1 MQADVIVGLDA
12 GTSVIKA
19 VALTTGGEALASA
32 ERPNAYAGGPGG
44 IVEQDMARTW
54 TDTVAVLRELV
65 GKVADAPRRIAAIG
79 VTGQG
84 DGTWL
89 IDGAGE
95 PVAPAPLWL
104 DSRAAGLVEELR
116 ERGVARAIYEFTG
129 CGFYPCG
136 MAAQLAWYKTH
147 QPELLARAATAF
159 HCKDWLYF
167 RLTGERATDPSEAGF
182 TFGNFRTRDYEPE
195 ILRLLDMPE
204 FARLRPPI
212 LDGVAEHHPLSSE
225 AADAIGLPIGVPV
238 VLGYVDVVCTALGG
252 GLCESSGDV
261 GLSVVGSTCM
271 YMRLLRDRIDAR
283 LNEFSTGY
291 TMAFPLG
298 RAVSQMQSSMSGTL
312 NIDWLI
318 ALLREMRGLDGGADR
333 AALIAEI
340 DRLAHDAAPARALY
354 APHIAPS
361 GERGPF
367 QSADARAQFVGFD
380 STTRFAD
387 LARSVLEGVALAA
400 HDCFD
405 VLGGA
410 PAEIR
415 MAGGGAKSRAFRK
428 ILAAALDRPVR
439 RSLAGEEGTRGVAMI
454 AMVSLGATPDV
465 EACARSWVDPFL
477 SEPEPADERLAALYR
492 RLFPVYR
499 DAREAMRGVWP
510 ELAKVRQ
517 EFS

>member
-1 MQADVIVGLDA
+1 MQGDVIIGLDA

-19 VALTTGGEALASA
+19 IAFTVGGEAIAAA
-32 ERPNAYAGGPGG
+32 ERPNAYVSGPGG
-44 IVEQDMARTW
+44 AVEQDMARTW
-54 TDTVAVLRELV
+54 TDAVTVLRDLV
-65 GKVADAPRRIAAIG
+65 GKIDQAPRRISAIA

-89 IDGAGE
+89 VDGAGE

-104 DSRAAGLVEELR
+104 DSRAAGLVEDLC

-136 MAAQLAWYKTH
+136 QAAQLAWYKKH
-147 QPELLARAATAF
+147 RPELLSHATTAF

-167 RLTGERATDPSEAGF
+167 RLTGERTTDPSEAGF
-182 TFGNFRTRDYEPE
+182 TFGNFRTRDYEPD
-195 ILRLLDMPE
+195 ILGLLDMQE
-204 FARLRPPI
+204 LARLQPPI
-212 LDGVAEHHPLSSE
+212 LDGAAAHHPLSSE
-225 AADAIGLPIGVPV
+225 AADSIGLPAGMPV

-252 GLCESSGDV
+252 GLCESSGEV
-261 GLSVVGSTCM
+261 GLSILGSTCM
-271 YMRLLRDRIDAR
+271 HMRLVRDRGDAK

-298 RAVSQMQSSMSGTL
+298 RAVAQMQSSMSGTL

-318 ALLREMRGLDGGADR
+318 ALLREVRGLDGNADR
-333 AALIAEI
+333 AAQIAEI
-340 DRLAHDAAPARALY
+340 DRLAHDAPPGRALY

-367 QSADARAQFVGFD
+367 QDSHARAQFVGFD
-380 STTRFAD
+380 SNTRFAD

-400 HDCFD
+400 RDCFE

-415 MAGGGAKSRAFRK
+415 VAGGGAKSQALRK

-454 AMVSLGATPDV
+454 AMVSLGAATDV
-465 EACARSWVDPFL
+465 AACARAWVDPFL
-477 SEPEPADERLAALYR
+477 SDPEPPEAPLAALYR

-499 DAREAMRGVWP
+499 GAREAMRGVWP